1 MRQGNSTKG
10 FTLIELLIVIAIIGI
25 LAAVLIPNLMNARR
39 VAIDRAAQ
47 GFAQNVLTAATAYM
61 SEDVTV
67 TADDVAGIACSA
79 SGYTAGSYSVN
90 AASFDLTG
98 CAVTAEANGTIGVW
112 VTYNGGTKSLV
123 QLNTTEGGSS
133 DE

>member
-67 TADDVAGIACSA
+67 TAEEVADLDCGA
-79 SGYTAGSYSVN
+79 SGFTAGSYSVN

-98 CAVTAEANGTIGVW
+98 CGVTAEDNGTIGVW
-112 VTYNGGTKSLV
+112 VAYEGGTKKLV
-123 QLNTTEGGSS
+123 QLNTTEDGSTG
-133 DE
+133 E